1 MYSLTQGYFNT
12 RKCGTIY
19 KKRCVEI
26 ENGGGLKVCI
36 CDTDNCNGAVM
47 AQISKMSIIAIFVLL
62 MLNQ

>member
-1 MYSLTQGYFNT
+1 MFLLLQEEEGVG
-12 RKCGTIY
+12 KC
-19 KKRCVEI
+19 
-26 ENGGGLKVCI
+26 NACI